1 MCHTFVQ
8 YVTCKKLNFRPGT
21 VKGIEVKMN
30 TTNGKIAEQSKEK
43 FVKAP
48 LVIMEQYD
56 FRKIT
61 ITQLSGEAGLS
72 RKTFYRLFK
81 DKEELINFF
90 FEKLYKEFLRQ
101 IRTQHL
107 HHYWDVVQCY
117 FDFCEKRK
125 ELLSLLKRNNLLV
138 LLFEGSYKYSFKVFE
153 YVRSKETADIYSPYL
168 PYLLAYSIGGMYSM
182 LLKWVESDMNI
193 PSSLL
198 IEKLKSGLMSV
209 DI

>member
-1 MCHTFVQ
+1 
-8 YVTCKKLNFRPGT
+8 
-21 VKGIEVKMN
+21 MN

-43 FVKAP
+43 FAKAL

-56 FRKIT
+56 FKEIT
-61 ITQLSGEAGLS
+61 ITQLSQEAGLS

-90 FEKLYKEFLRQ
+90 FEKLYRECLVQIKARQ
-101 IRTQHL
+101 LQ
-107 HHYWDVVQCY
+107 HYWDVVQCY
-117 FDFCEKRK
+117 FDFCEERK

-153 YVRSKETADIYSPYL
+153 YVRSKETADIYSSFL

-182 LLKWVESDMNI
+182 LLKWVESGMNI

-198 IEKLKSGLMSV
+198 IKKLKNWLMSV

>member
-1 MCHTFVQ
+1 
-8 YVTCKKLNFRPGT
+8 
-21 VKGIEVKMN
+21 MN

-43 FVKAP
+43 LVKAL

-56 FRKIT
+56 FKEIT
-61 ITQLSGEAGLS
+61 ITQLSQEAGLS

-90 FEKLYKEFLRQ
+90 FEKLYKECLIQIKSRQ
-101 IRTQHL
+101 LQ
-107 HHYWDVVQCY
+107 HYWDVVQCY
-117 FDFCEKRK
+117 FDFCEERK
-125 ELLSLLKRNNLLV
+125 ELLLLLKQNNLLV

-153 YVRSKETADIYSPYL
+153 FVRSKETADTYSSFL

-198 IEKLKSGLMSV
+198 IKKLKNGLMSV